1 MRNTTGTVA
10 AAMAL
15 ALGACLVAGGC
26 RKDKADAEAREKAD
40 RTAQA
45 EGRLTVDQSAVLPVD
60 VRAGVLRE
68 YPGATV
74 QGVKQKTYD
83 DRVARYDVQLTTK
96 DGRKLT
102 REFGAD
108 GKPSGAE
115 MKTQ

>member
-1 MRNTTGTVA
+1 MRKTTGTVA
-10 AAMAL
+10 AAV
-15 ALGACLVAGGC
+15 ALGACLVAGGGC

-74 QGVKQKTYD
+74 QSVKQKTYD

-102 REFGAD
+102 REFGSD
-108 GKPSGAE
+108 GKASGAE